1 MAQAP
6 LLQQRGFFF
15 FAGAGHLSV
24 SFADS
29 RTVAAK
35 RFPAPDGAAN
45 RAGFPLK
52 GEPPLEGK
60 WHGVSRDGEVTHF
73 RLKK

>member
-1 MAQAP
+1 MKKAS
-6 LLQQRGFFF
+6 LRWQRGFFF

-52 GEPPLEGK
+52 GSLPWRGS
-60 WHGVSRDGEVTHF
+60 GTASAVTE
-73 RLKK
+73 R